1 MKVEFI
7 TQPFLKYT
15 SMKNDR
21 RSSKNAIL
29 LLFRVFPRFF
39 LLRTHYHFCRSTNCV
54 YRRLTLLWFHTSLKK
69 EKAESKKFCGSTAS
83 KEDVILLFARDAWSL
98 PTFLPPSY
106 RVSNAEKKCMRQKRK
121 LCKEAMFLTNP
132 NGHSI
137 FRSSYRHDSSRK
149 RPKMYSAKNMCPIEF
164 AALSP
169 DLCFSFHFR

>member
-1 MKVEFI
+1 MQYFFVF
-7 TQPFLKYT
+7 
-15 SMKNDR
+15 
-21 RSSKNAIL
+21 
-29 LLFRVFPRFF
+29 FRGFF

-106 RVSNAEKKCMRQKRK
+106 RVSNAEKNVCDRRNWK
-121 LCKEAMFLTNP
+121 LCRALLNMLASNP

-137 FRSSYRHDSSRK
+137 FRSSYRQDSSRK

-164 AALSP
+164 ASQQIL
-169 DLCFSFHFR
+169 L